1 MISGPER
8 TALFQRMCEMIYENA
23 SHLPIV
29 TKGHIIAH
37 RTDLVSVRIQPVEAG
52 GGDFLRFASEF
63 TVHNPE

>member
-1 MISGPER
+1 
-8 TALFQRMCEMIYENA
+8 MIYENA